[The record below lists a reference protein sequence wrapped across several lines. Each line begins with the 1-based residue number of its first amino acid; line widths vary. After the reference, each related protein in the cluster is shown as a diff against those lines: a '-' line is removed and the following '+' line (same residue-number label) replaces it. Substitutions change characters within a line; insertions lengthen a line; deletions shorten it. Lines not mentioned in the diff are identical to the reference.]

1 MELNTRSKIYLEWM
15 FENQP
20 QLVRDLHRSNKLEPH
35 LEAKYQRA
43 LELTD
48 KFKKEWGMSEDKA
61 FEAATSL
68 ILAPSDGPAFSDNA
82 PEPLPLKEQ
91 EAVYKK
97 LEAIDQ
103 AQRRMDDA
111 YRRRKSQQNPQ

>member
-1 MELNTRSKIYLEWM
+1 MELNTRSKIHLEWM

-20 QLVRDLHRSNKLEPH
+20 QLVRDLHNSNKLEPH
-35 LEAKYQRA
+35 LDSKYQQA

-48 KFKKEWGMSEDKA
+48 KLKQAGQPEEDA
-61 FEAATSL
+61 FQNASDL
-68 ILAPSDGPAFSDNA
+68 ILAPAGGLSESDHP

-97 LEAIDQ
+97 LEAIDR
-103 AQRRMDDA
+103 AQQRVDDA
-111 YRRRKSQQNPQ
+111 YRRKKSQQNSQ

>member
-1 MELNTRSKIYLEWM
+1 MELNTISTIHLEWM

-20 QLVRDLHRSNKLEPH
+20 QLVRDLHSSGKLEPH
-35 LEAKYQRA
+35 LEAKYQQA
-43 LELTD
+43 LELAE
-48 KFKKEWGMSEDKA
+48 KFMKAGQSSEEA
-61 FEAATSL
+61 FQNASDL
-68 ILAPSDGPAFSDNA
+68 ILAPAGGLSESDHP

-97 LEAIDQ
+97 LEAIDL
-103 AQRRMDDA
+103 AQRRVDNA